1 MSVMT
6 VSVAVPLP
14 ARILVT
20 SRSRMLWSRRRL
32 SAVTLWL
39 RWLPHPPR
47 LMRLRRRP
55 LRPARSVSAASVR
68 AARRPLSCRLSRR
81 FRVLPR
87 LPASRLTPRLLSVRT
102 RSLRSPRATGSVSR
116 AVSPWNSWQAR
127 STAWRRSPLR
137 IPRRT
142 LLRAVLIRIVLRS
155 VVRPSVARRSLLV
168 TVSAAS

>member
-39 RWLPHPPR
+39 RWLPHPLR
-47 LMRLRRRP
+47 ARMFRRRL
-55 LRPARSVSAASVR
+55 LRPARSVSAVSVR
-68 AARRPLSCRLSRR
+68 AARRPLSFRLSRR

-87 LPASRLTPRLLSVRT
+87 PPASRLTRRLLSVRT
-102 RSLRSPRATGSVSR
+102 RSLRSPRATGLASR
-116 AVSPWNSWQAR
+116 AVSPWSSWRAR
-127 STAWRRSPLR
+127 LTAWKSPLR

-142 LLRAVLIRIVLRS
+142 LNRSVRRIVLRS

>member
-39 RWLPHPPR
+39 RWLPHPLR
-47 LMRLRRRP
+47 ARTFRRRL
-55 LRPARSVSAASVR
+55 LRPARSVSAVSVR
-68 AARRPLSCRLSRR
+68 AARRPLSFRLSRR

-87 LPASRLTPRLLSVRT
+87 PPASRLTRRLLSVRT
-102 RSLRSPRATGSVSR
+102 RSLRSPRATGLASR
-116 AVSPWNSWQAR
+116 AVSPWSSWRAR
-127 STAWRRSPLR
+127 STAWRS
-137 IPRRT
+137 PRRT
-142 LLRAVLIRIVLRS
+142 LLRSVLTRIVLRS

>member
-39 RWLPHPPR
+39 RWLPHPLIAR
-47 LMRLRRRP
+47 KFRRRP

-68 AARRPLSCRLSRR
+68 AARRPLSFRLSRR

-87 LPASRLTPRLLSVRT
+87 LPASRLTRRLLSVRI
-102 RSLRSPRATGSVSR
+102 RSLRSPRATGLASR
-116 AVSPWNSWQAR
+116 AVSPWSSWRAR
-127 STAWRRSPLR
+127 STAWRRSSLR
-137 IPRRT
+137 VPRRS
-142 LLRAVLIRIVLRS
+142 LLRAVRRS

-168 TVSAAS
+168 TASAAS

>member
-1 MSVMT
+1 MSAMT
-6 VSVAVPLP
+6 VSVPVRLP

-32 SAVTLWL
+32 SAVTLWP
-39 RWLPHPPR
+39 RWLPRPLR

-55 LRPARSVSAASVR
+55 LRPVRSVSVASVR
-68 AARRPLSCRLSRR
+68 AARRPLSFRLSRR

-87 LPASRLTPRLLSVRT
+87 LPASRLTRRLLSVRT
-102 RSLRSPRATGSVSR
+102 RSLRSPRATGLASR
-116 AVSPWNSWQAR
+116 AVSPWSSWRAR
-127 STAWRRSPLR
+127 LTAWKSPLR

-142 LLRAVLIRIVLRS
+142 LNRSVRRIVLRN

>member
-39 RWLPHPPR
+39 RWLPHPLR
-47 LMRLRRRP
+47 ARTFRRRL

-68 AARRPLSCRLSRR
+68 AARRPLSFRLSRR
-81 FRVLPR
+81 FRVLLR
-87 LPASRLTPRLLSVRT
+87 LPASRLTRRLLSVRT
-102 RSLRSPRATGSVSR
+102 RSLRSPRATGSASR
-116 AVSPWNSWQAR
+116 AASPWSSWRAR
-127 STAWRRSPLR
+127 LTAWKSPLR

-142 LLRAVLIRIVLRS
+142 LNRSVRRIVLRS

-168 TVSAAS
+168 TASAAS

>member
-39 RWLPHPPR
+39 RWLPHPLR
-47 LMRLRRRP
+47 ARTFRRRL
-55 LRPARSVSAASVR
+55 LRPVRSVSVASVR
-68 AARRPLSCRLSRR
+68 AARRPLSFRLSRR

-87 LPASRLTPRLLSVRT
+87 LPASRLTRRLLSVRT
-102 RSLRSPRATGSVSR
+102 RSLRSPRATGLVSR
-116 AVSPWNSWQAR
+116 VVSPWSSWRAR
-127 STAWRRSPLR
+127 LTVWRSPLR
-137 IPRRT
+137 IPRRI
-142 LLRAVLIRIVLRS
+142 LLRNVLIRTVLRS